1 MKNFSIPLSDTTNA
15 NPESLLKCLQPVCA
29 LLSLYNGPDLTKGTI
44 KNESGTTRYNSIQNN
59 YAFTLTINSSK
70 SEIIFGYFLH
80 GEPLIRINLK
90 FLGQAVVEISESV
103 STMIE
108 MEIRKSL
115 LQFVESELDIKT
127 ESTVTVAEQKT
138 KVVPKEVEMNV
149 QASTTSVGSSKFQ
162 IIERHGK
169 WMISF
174 VHESRYV
181 SQELFLRGMNFICQE
196 FSFEGAP
203 IFSRADVK
211 EAAKTEIPETKYYFD
226 KSKDK
231 WSVSFL
237 DHTWDSGSHSYPNGY
252 EFMFNLIFE
261 PEGTMIQVRHEYG
274 QLIFETNF
282 DDKNRFA
289 SSVRKQFE
297 GVL

>member
-15 NPESLLKCLQPVCA
+15 NPESLLKYLQPVCA
-29 LLSLYNGPDLTKGTI
+29 LLSLYDGPDLTKGTI
-44 KNESGTTRYNSIQNN
+44 KKESDTTRYNSIQNN
-59 YAFTLTINSSK
+59 YAFTLSIDSSK
-70 SEIIFGYFLH
+70 SEISFGYFLH
-80 GEPLIRINLK
+80 GESLIRINLK
-90 FLGQAVVEISESV
+90 FPGQAMVEISESV

-115 LQFVESELDIKT
+115 LEFADSEIKT
-127 ESTVTVAEQKT
+127 NSTVTVAEQT
-138 KVVPKEVEMNV
+138 TTVVPKEVAMNV
-149 QASTTSVGSSKFQ
+149 QASTASVASSKFQ
-162 IIERHGK
+162 IIEKHGN
-169 WMISF
+169 WMLSF
-174 VHESRYV
+174 IHDSRYV

-196 FSFEGAP
+196 FSFGGAP

-252 EFMFNLIFE
+252 EFLFKLIFE
-261 PEGTMIQVRHEYG
+261 PEGTLIEVRHEYG
-274 QLIFETNF
+274 QLIFETKF
-282 DDKNRFA
+282 DDKNHFT